1 MYAIIRAGGK
11 QAKVKAGDVIDV
23 ERMKGAGETV
33 EFTPLLVVGDDGHTW
48 SDRQTLAGAKVHATV
63 IGESSGDKI
72 DIFKYKNKTGY
83 RRSAGHRQKYTRV
96 QVTSIDLPGQPAS
109 KEN

>member
-33 EFTPLLVVGDDGHTW
+33 QFTPLLVVGDDGHTW

-83 RRSAGHRQKYTRV
+83 RRSAGHR
-96 QVTSIDLPGQPAS
+96 
-109 KEN
+109 